1 MLERHLTEFGLAP
14 GLGYL
19 LSALLFTGFSGFL
32 FYKTIYAEYIYLLIC
47 LSYLGKLS
55 EWERNNFLKLCFP
68 KTAYRQIRLVE
79 NSLLALPFLFFLV
92 MQTCWLSALAL
103 VLAAPGMAF
112 LHFEKQ
118 RNFQLPTPF
127 FRRPFEFI
135 VGFRSSFWLHFLAYG
150 LGAIALNVGNF
161 NLGLFA
167 LAMVFIVCM
176 SYYVYPE
183 PAYFVWIHAQNPGA
197 FLWTKFTTA
206 MLYSG
211 TLAAPLAL
219 GLLFAFPDHTWVV
232 LGIVVLGYVCLL
244 AIILAKYAAFPHE
257 MSLPQSILLLSCLW
271 LPPLLLVILPY
282 FYRQSVKRLNQFLS

>member
-1 MLERHLTEFGLAP
+1 MQYYFRLQRTMLERHLTEFGLAP

-150 LGAIALNVGNF
+150 LGAIALNVGKLQPGTICPGNGF
-161 NLGLFA
+161 YRLHELLRLSGASIFCVDTRPKSRGIFMDKIHYCNV
-167 LAMVFIVCM
+167 VFRDTGGTVSPGIIVCF
-176 SYYVYPE
+176 SRPYLGCVGNSCAWICL
-183 PAYFVWIHAQNPGA
+183 PARDY
-197 FLWTKFTTA
+197 
-206 MLYSG
+206 
-211 TLAAPLAL
+211 L
-219 GLLFAFPDHTWVV
+219 G
-232 LGIVVLGYVCLL
+232 
-244 AIILAKYAAFPHE
+244 
-257 MSLPQSILLLSCLW
+257 
-271 LPPLLLVILPY
+271 
-282 FYRQSVKRLNQFLS
+282 